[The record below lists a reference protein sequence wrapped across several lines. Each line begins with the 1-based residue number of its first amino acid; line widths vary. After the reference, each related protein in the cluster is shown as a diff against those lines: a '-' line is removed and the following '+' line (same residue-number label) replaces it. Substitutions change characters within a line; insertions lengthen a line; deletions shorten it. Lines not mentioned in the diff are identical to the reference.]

1 MTIAQ
6 RQLAVFTDLK
16 GIALTLYAAHVLD
29 EDLRQAAVFILRHG
43 AAEAQLVA
51 DDAGEGGAKLLGLR
65 QPHGLRIGLAGK
77 ADAHYQQRRQQQHD
91 QHRTQHLGQGD
102 APPVTEFSHG
112 VSSDT

>member
-16 GIALTLYAAHVLD
+16 GIAFTFYAAHVLD

-51 DDAGEGGAKLLGLR
+51 DDAGEGGAKLLRLR
-65 QPHGLRIGLAGK
+65 
-77 ADAHYQQRRQQQHD
+77 
-91 QHRTQHLGQGD
+91 
-102 APPVTEFSHG
+102 
-112 VSSDT
+112 